1 MSRQTLVNFQ
11 NFILAT
17 RDSGYK
23 STSSALAELVDNAI
37 EAGADR
43 IEINIKKLE
52 DAVVEQYELTVSD
65 NGSGMDADEL
75 NIALQF
81 GGSSRFNSRTQY
93 GRYGMGLPNS
103 SLSQCRRVEVITWN
117 TPEACYYNYLDIDEV
132 VEKKLNNLHRP
143 KKMAYADALLQSR
156 SGTIVHWKKCDRFSF
171 KYLKSLQKHILN
183 ELGRIF
189 RYSLWRGVEILVCG
203 EKVTPFDPLFVGSG
217 LNLQGGEPFGNELV
231 YQIKVP
237 GEETKISEVR
247 IRFIELP
254 VHLWAK
260 SSNEDK
266 KRNQIIKRAGVTV
279 IRNEREIDY
288 GWFFMGDKR
297 KENYDDWWRCEIS
310 FQPELD
316 ELFGVTH
323 TKQEIKQSEALNQ
336 ILCPALEQ
344 TAKTLNARVRQKFT
358 DLKKTEPIVH
368 SRQSLERTDVYLPG
382 LKTDGDEAYL
392 EQLAEKFKGFDYTIK
407 VEKRT
412 GHPFFEVQTKDN
424 RLELNINEEHPFYLQ
439 LFRPLSQRKVSNPA
453 DFMKLLEM
461 LIFAAARS
469 EATFKGTQEES
480 VILKFKT
487 EWGANI
493 KTFMS

>member
-23 STSSALAELVDNAI
+23 STSSALAELVDNSI
-37 EAGADR
+37 EAGANRVD
-43 IEINIKKLE
+43 INIKKLE
-52 DAVVEQYELTVSD
+52 DGTQEQYELSVID
-65 NGSGMDADEL
+65 NGSGMNAKEL
-75 NIALQF
+75 NVALQF
-81 GGSSRFNSRTQY
+81 GGSSRFNSRSQY

-103 SLSQCRRVEVITWN
+103 SLSQCRRVEVITWCN
-117 TPEACYYNYLDIDEV
+117 PDACYYNYLDIDEIV
-132 VEKKLNNLHRP
+132 QKKLTNLHNP
-143 KKMAYADALLQSR
+143 KKMPHADGLLQNR
-156 SGTIVHWKKCDRFSF
+156 TGTVVHWKKCDRFSF
-171 KYLKSLQKHILN
+171 KYLKSLQKHILS

-189 RYSLWRGVEILVCG
+189 RYPLWRGVEIFVCG
-203 EKVTPFDPLFVGSG
+203 EKVVPFDPLFIGSG
-217 LNLQGGEPFGNELV
+217 LNLRGGEAFGEELI
-231 YQIKVP
+231 YQVKIP
-237 GEETKISEVR
+237 GEDNKISEIK

-254 VHLWAK
+254 VNQWAK
-260 SSNEDK
+260 LSNDDK

-323 TKQEIKQSEALNQ
+323 TKQEIKQSEILNQ
-336 ILCPALEQ
+336 ILCPDLEQ
-344 TAKTLNARVRQKFT
+344 TAKTLNARVRQKFI
-358 DLKKTEPIVH
+358 DLKKNEPIVH
-368 SRQSLERTDVYLPG
+368 SKQSLERTDVYLPG
-382 LKTDGDEAYL
+382 LRSDSDQGYFNE
-392 EQLAEKFKGFDYTIK
+392 LAEKFKGFNYTIK

-412 GHPFFEVQTKDN
+412 GYPFFEVQTKEN

-439 LFRPLSQRKVSNPA
+439 LFRPLSQRRINNPA

-469 EATFKGTQEES
+469 EASFKGTQEES